1 MRGPL
6 GAVIGRYSSSD
17 GNTQMGG
24 IIRHNRKCRDIAF
37 LVIFIAFWV
46 AMIVNSS
53 FGFNQGNPL
62 RLTYGLD
69 YKGNVCGDK
78 NAQPGLRQ
86 LELRYWLNP
95 NQVYQSGLKG
105 SEFKLANARSICLL
119 DCPFASEDQLN
130 WVCDY
135 PDGDIHLSMDDWIDR
150 NYDYYEFLTPEM
162 RNSSLQLQGPCYP
175 VIFPSV
181 NVYWSCQYIARAS
194 NISLRHWQQMGG
206 VNINEDIIIDKS
218 IHRAINSRSSV
229 LKRYMADIGK
239 AWPVLIVCGGFL
251 PLFLSVIW
259 LLMIRHFV
267 AAMPWLL
274 SSLLLAGWIGND
286 AISPIIGEH
295 DPYIRIFGREIHHI
309 RAVAVLM
316 TFIMIVAVLTSIAI
330 VRRILMATSVLKAT
344 ALHLFSSG
352 QVVQNDCNT
361 NCCAYD
367 LVSKRVNCDHCCGY
381 SIHYTPHIGVAI
393 LFHLFGCYWATQFFI
408 ACSSTVIAGSVAS
421 YYWAR
426 GETSLLSSLL
436 LAGWIGND
444 AISPIIGEHDPY
456 IRIFGREIHHIRA
469 VAVLMTFIMIVA
481 VLTSIAIVR
490 RILMA
495 TSVLKAK
502 INYFNGLICI
512 QVAAKVIGE
521 VQALIIFP
529 IIPYTI
535 LAIFYM
541 FWFSA
546 ALHLFSSGQVVQND
560 CNTNCCAYDLVSK
573 RVNCDHCCGYSI
585 HYTPHIGVAILFHLF
600 GCYWAT
606 QFFIACSSTVIAG
619 SVASYY
625 WARGET
631 SPEIPFLP
639 VFSSMKRLM
648 RYGLGSIALGSLIVS
663 FVESIR
669 FMLESIRRKLKVS
682 STTPHSYIGKAAFHS
697 SRFCFRCIEWT
708 IKSVNRNA
716 YIMIAITG
724 KSFCKASAI
733 ATELIINNILR
744 IGRVNVIGDVILFL
758 GKLCVSLS
766 SALFAF
772 LMLDTHKYRSAHN
785 KISSPVF
792 PVVVCWGLGYVVA
805 TLFFAVVEMSI
816 DTIIL
821 SFCQDSEEHQG
832 TAQYAPPLLIET
844 LNDQNEMQRLTQGP
858 H

>member
-6 GAVIGRYSSSD
+6 GAVIGRYPSSD

-24 IIRHNRKCRDIAF
+24 IIRHNRKCRDIVF

-78 NAQPGLRQ
+78 NAKPGLRQ
-86 LELRYWLNP
+86 LELRYWPNP

-119 DCPFASEDQLN
+119 DCPYASEDQLN

-135 PDGDIHLSMDDWIDR
+135 PEGDIHLSMDEWIDR

-181 NVYWSCQYIARAS
+181 NVYWSCQYIARSS

-206 VNINEDIIIDKS
+206 VNINEDIIIDKT
-218 IHRAINSRSSV
+218 IHRSINSRSSV

-267 AAMPWLL
+267 AAMPWVTVALFNVL
-274 SSLLLAGWIGND
+274 IVSVTMFYYLKAGWIGNN

-295 DPYIRIFGREIHHI
+295 DQYVHIFGREIHHI

-316 TFIMIVAVLTSIAI
+316 TFIMVVAVLTSIAI
-330 VRRILMATSVLKAT
+330 VRRILMATSVLK
-344 ALHLFSSG
+344 
-352 QVVQNDCNT
+352 
-361 NCCAYD
+361 
-367 LVSKRVNCDHCCGY
+367 
-381 SIHYTPHIGVAI
+381 
-393 LFHLFGCYWATQFFI
+393 
-408 ACSSTVIAGSVAS
+408 
-421 YYWAR
+421 
-426 GETSLLSSLL
+426 
-436 LAGWIGND
+436 
-444 AISPIIGEHDPY
+444 
-456 IRIFGREIHHIRA
+456 
-469 VAVLMTFIMIVA
+469 
-481 VLTSIAIVR
+481 
-490 RILMA
+490 
-495 TSVLKAK
+495 
-502 INYFNGLICI
+502 
-512 QVAAKVIGE
+512 VAAKVIGE

-573 RVNCDHCCGYSI
+573 RVNCDRCCGYSI

-648 RYGLGSIALGSLIVS
+648 RYSLGSVALGSLIVS

-772 LMLDTHKYRSAHN
+772 LMLDTHRYRSAHN

>member
-1 MRGPL
+1 MWRMRGPL
-6 GAVIGRYSSSD
+6 GAVIGRYPSSD

-24 IIRHNRKCRDIAF
+24 IIRHNRKCRDIVF

-78 NAQPGLRQ
+78 NAKPGLRQ
-86 LELRYWLNP
+86 LELRYWPNP

-119 DCPFASEDQLN
+119 DCPYASEDQLN

-135 PDGDIHLSMDDWIDR
+135 PEGDIHLSMDEWIDR

-181 NVYWSCQYIARAS
+181 NVYWSCQYIARSS

-206 VNINEDIIIDKS
+206 VNINEDIIIDKT
-218 IHRAINSRSSV
+218 IHRSINSRSSV

-267 AAMPWLL
+267 AAMPWVTVALFNVL
-274 SSLLLAGWIGND
+274 IVSVTMFYYLKAGWIGNN

-295 DPYIRIFGREIHHI
+295 DQYVHIFGREIHHI

-316 TFIMIVAVLTSIAI
+316 TFIMVVAVLTSIAI
-330 VRRILMATSVLKAT
+330 VRRILMATSVLK
-344 ALHLFSSG
+344 
-352 QVVQNDCNT
+352 
-361 NCCAYD
+361 
-367 LVSKRVNCDHCCGY
+367 
-381 SIHYTPHIGVAI
+381 
-393 LFHLFGCYWATQFFI
+393 
-408 ACSSTVIAGSVAS
+408 
-421 YYWAR
+421 
-426 GETSLLSSLL
+426 
-436 LAGWIGND
+436 
-444 AISPIIGEHDPY
+444 
-456 IRIFGREIHHIRA
+456 
-469 VAVLMTFIMIVA
+469 
-481 VLTSIAIVR
+481 
-490 RILMA
+490 
-495 TSVLKAK
+495 
-502 INYFNGLICI
+502 
-512 QVAAKVIGE
+512 VAAKVIGE

-573 RVNCDHCCGYSI
+573 RVNCDRCCGYSI

-648 RYGLGSIALGSLIVS
+648 RYSLGSVALGSLIVS

-772 LMLDTHKYRSAHN
+772 LMLDTHRYRSAHN

>member
-267 AAMPWLL
+267 AAMPWVTVALFNVL
-274 SSLLLAGWIGND
+274 IVSVTMFYYLKAGWIGND

-330 VRRILMATSVLKAT
+330 VRRILMATSVLK
-344 ALHLFSSG
+344 
-352 QVVQNDCNT
+352 
-361 NCCAYD
+361 
-367 LVSKRVNCDHCCGY
+367 
-381 SIHYTPHIGVAI
+381 
-393 LFHLFGCYWATQFFI
+393 
-408 ACSSTVIAGSVAS
+408 
-421 YYWAR
+421 
-426 GETSLLSSLL
+426 
-436 LAGWIGND
+436 
-444 AISPIIGEHDPY
+444 
-456 IRIFGREIHHIRA
+456 
-469 VAVLMTFIMIVA
+469 
-481 VLTSIAIVR
+481 
-490 RILMA
+490 
-495 TSVLKAK
+495 
-502 INYFNGLICI
+502 
-512 QVAAKVIGE
+512 VAAKVIGE

>member
-267 AAMPWLL
+267 AAMPWVTVALFNVL
-274 SSLLLAGWIGND
+274 MVSVTMFYYLKAGWIGND

-330 VRRILMATSVLKAT
+330 VRRILMATSVLK
-344 ALHLFSSG
+344 
-352 QVVQNDCNT
+352 
-361 NCCAYD
+361 
-367 LVSKRVNCDHCCGY
+367 
-381 SIHYTPHIGVAI
+381 
-393 LFHLFGCYWATQFFI
+393 
-408 ACSSTVIAGSVAS
+408 
-421 YYWAR
+421 
-426 GETSLLSSLL
+426 
-436 LAGWIGND
+436 
-444 AISPIIGEHDPY
+444 
-456 IRIFGREIHHIRA
+456 
-469 VAVLMTFIMIVA
+469 
-481 VLTSIAIVR
+481 
-490 RILMA
+490 
-495 TSVLKAK
+495 
-502 INYFNGLICI
+502 
-512 QVAAKVIGE
+512 VAAKVIGE